1 MHSKV
6 LPSYCHPGRP
16 LEALDGVIV
25 HYFSGRN
32 VDYENRFELEVCR
45 DLFKD
50 LNRSRGQ
57 REMYMRGD
65 KWPGGRMY
73 AAAHVLIGREGEV
86 WKLLSFEQQ
95 AWHAGASILNGRANC
110 NRWTLGVELVGD
122 SSSGFSRI
130 QYETLAE
137 LILGL
142 EEDVG
147 LRRDAVAGHDAVRWA
162 AIQEGLTQAKKYDPS
177 GRFNGEGDNF
187 DWFYL
192 GKLMND
198 RKLNPAG
205 VVGLED
211 LDDVLEAD
219 PNSG

>member
-1 MHSKV
+1 M
-6 LPSYCHPGRP
+6 
-16 LEALDGVIV
+16 
-25 HYFSGRN
+25 
-32 VDYENRFELEVCR
+32 
-45 DLFKD
+45 
-50 LNRSRGQ
+50 
-57 REMYMRGD
+57 
-65 KWPGGRMY
+65 
-73 AAAHVLIGREGEV
+73 
-86 WKLLSFEQQ
+86 
-95 AWHAGASILNGRANC
+95 
-110 NRWTLGVELVGD
+110 ELVGD